1 MSQPKHDVIEPTEY
15 KPSSSDRSDA
25 RAPLIKVVIGLAGIL
40 VAVAFWF
47 IFNAKTVQFEF
58 STPPD
63 QIALSGGPN
72 FKVGESFLV
81 LTGDY
86 LVEASATGYFPIAEQ
101 ISVSSENTQKLS
113 LQFTPLDGFL
123 KIIAT
128 PPDVTITTGGKT
140 YSPEELIQ
148 LTAKEHELTIS
159 HPMYIDEAISI
170 YIDGK
175 NQTQEAVV
183 SLDRDW
189 ANTTI
194 DSEPPGAEVF
204 LDGTSLDL
212 ETPAVIPILSGEH
225 EILLQKNGYKAHRQ
239 RLLAVAGVDR
249 TLPKILLTKAD
260 ARLSINSRPADASV
274 IVNGNYSGQTP
285 VELELRSDERQTIK
299 YSKAGTL
306 NTKRR
311 CLFNPIK

>member
-25 RAPLIKVVIGLAGIL
+25 RAPLIKAVIGLAGIL

-81 LTGDY
+81 LAGDY

-113 LQFTPLDGFL
+113 LQFMPLDGFL

-148 LTAKEHELTIS
+148 LTAKEHELTI
-159 HPMYIDEAISI
+159 D
-170 YIDGK
+170 
-175 NQTQEAVV
+175 N
-183 SLDRDW
+183 
-189 ANTTI
+189 
-194 DSEPPGAEVF
+194 
-204 LDGTSLDL
+204 
-212 ETPAVIPILSGEH
+212 
-225 EILLQKNGYKAHRQ
+225 
-239 RLLAVAGVDR
+239 
-249 TLPKILLTKAD
+249 
-260 ARLSINSRPADASV
+260 
-274 IVNGNYSGQTP
+274 
-285 VELELRSDERQTIK
+285 
-299 YSKAGTL
+299 
-306 NTKRR
+306 
-311 CLFNPIK
+311 